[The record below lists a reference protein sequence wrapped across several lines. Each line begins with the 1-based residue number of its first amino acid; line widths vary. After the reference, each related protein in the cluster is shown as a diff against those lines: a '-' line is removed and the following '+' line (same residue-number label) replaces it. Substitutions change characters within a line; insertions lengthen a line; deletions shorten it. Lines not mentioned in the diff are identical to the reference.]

1 MKFYI
6 DPAKVDYWKS
16 MRGIDSDAEL
26 AEKAGVNKNSLTNVR
41 QKTVWKS
48 STAIKLALALDCS
61 PLDIITV
68 EQAPEPFSLAPAAG

>member
-6 DPAKVDYWKS
+6 DPAKVDYWKTV
-16 MRGIDSDAEL
+16 RGIDSDAEL
-26 AEKAGVNKNSLTNVR
+26 AERAKMNKNSMTNVR

-48 STAIKLALALDCS
+48 STAIKLALALGCS